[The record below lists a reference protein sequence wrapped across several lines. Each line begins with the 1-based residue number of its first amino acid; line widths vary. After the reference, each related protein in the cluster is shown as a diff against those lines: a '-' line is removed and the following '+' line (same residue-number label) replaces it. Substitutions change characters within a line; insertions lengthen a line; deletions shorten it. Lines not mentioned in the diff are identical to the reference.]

1 MLTLFPVDVVRAEFP
16 ALHISDNG
24 RPRVYLDNPAGTQV
38 PARVADAICR
48 CLLETNANLGGFF
61 STSLAA
67 EGIVQRA
74 HEAMARFLGADS
86 FREIVIGPSMTG
98 LTFELSRSLARTL
111 NPGDEIVV
119 TRMDHDGNIAPW
131 LATAE
136 DSGATIRWLDFDHA
150 SWIVEPK
157 ALDAVLS
164 DRTRIVALN
173 YASNLTGSVNDI
185 RILVARV
192 HAAGALAY
200 VDAVQFAPHGFID
213 VEQLNCDFLGCSSYK
228 FYGPHM
234 GIVWGRE
241 ILLRDLYPYK
251 VRPQTD
257 ELPWRF
263 ETGTPQIEQLAGV
276 EATVAY
282 FEWLGSISSQEREG
296 RDQIRSAFEAASQY
310 ERELTA
316 RLIAGLR
323 RISGVRIIGI
333 TEPERAQWRVPTV
346 SFRHERCSPVEIARA
361 LAERNIFVWSGHNFA
376 LEVVRSLGIDEE
388 QGVVRIGLAH
398 YNTAAEVDQVLDAL
412 DVILSR

>member
-1 MLTLFPVDVVRAEFP
+1 MQFPVDAVRAEFP
-16 ALHISDNG
+16 ALRISDNG

-38 PARVADAICR
+38 PARVADAISR

-67 EGIVQRA
+67 ESIVQRA
-74 HEAMARFLGADS
+74 HEATARFLGASS
-86 FREIVIGPSMTG
+86 FREIVIGPSTTG
-98 LTFELSRSLARTL
+98 LTFELSRSLARAL
-111 NPGDEIVV
+111 KPDDEIVV
-119 TRMDHDGNIAPW
+119 THMDHDGNIAPW
-131 LATAE
+131 LAMAQ
-136 DSGATIRWLDFDHA
+136 DRGATIRWLDFDHA
-150 SWIVEPK
+150 SWVIEPQ

-173 YASNLTGSVNDI
+173 YASNLTGSINDV
-185 RILVARV
+185 RTLVDRV

-200 VDAVQFAPHGFID
+200 VDAVQFAPHGFTD
-213 VEQLNCDFLGCSSYK
+213 VEQLGCDFLACSPYK

-241 ILLRDLYPYK
+241 AILRDLYPYK

-282 FEWLGSISSQEREG
+282 FEWLGSICSQERES
-296 RDQIRSAFEAASQY
+296 RSRIRSAFESASQY

-316 RLIAGLR
+316 RLIAGLQR
-323 RISGVRIIGI
+323 VSGVRIIGI
-333 TEPERAQWRVPTV
+333 TETQRAQSRVPTV
-346 SFRHERCSPVEIARA
+346 SFTHERHSPPEIARA

-398 YNTAAEVDQVLDAL
+398 YNTASEVDVTLEAL
-412 DVILSR
+412 DDIL